1 MKSVR
6 LGPKLQARLK
16 QAARLSGATESEF
29 IRAAITES
37 CDATLTDNVESR
49 LVGMV
54 GVVHSKGGRAR
65 QAHERYGEI
74 LKADK
79 ARIRKSQP

>member
-6 LGPKLQARLK
+6 LDPKLEARLK
-16 QAARLSGATESEF
+16 QAARLSGVTESDF
-29 IRAAITES
+29 IRAAIIERS
-37 CDATLTDNVESR
+37 DATLTDNLESR
-49 LVGMV
+49 LVGIV
-54 GVVHSKGGRAR
+54 GAVHSKGGRAR

-79 ARIRKSQP
+79 ARTRKSQP

>member
-6 LGPKLQARLK
+6 LDPKLQARLK
-16 QAARLSGATESEF
+16 QAARLSGVTESDF
-29 IRAAITES
+29 IRAAITERS
-37 CDATLTDNVESR
+37 DATLTDSLESR
-49 LVGMV
+49 LVGIV
-54 GVVHSKGGRAR
+54 GAVHSKGGRAR